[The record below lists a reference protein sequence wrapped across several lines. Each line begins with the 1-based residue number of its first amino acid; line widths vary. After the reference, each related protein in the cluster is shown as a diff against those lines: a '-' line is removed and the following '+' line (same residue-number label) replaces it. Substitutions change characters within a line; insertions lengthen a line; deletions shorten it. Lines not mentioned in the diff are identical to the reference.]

1 MIGYQIICRIRR
13 LVNENDPNEPY
24 IITEMNYGPIYT
36 NKAVAHDKCE
46 RFNLDALVYN
56 WKVVSRRYYVKTI
69 EDIVNYN
76 QQIWIT

>member
-24 IITEMNYGPIYT
+24 IITEMNYDPIYT
-36 NKAVAHDKCE
+36 SKAVAHDKCE
-46 RFNLDALVYN
+46 RYNLDALVYN

-69 EDIVNYN
+69 EDIVNYS